1 MSERPVGPA
10 FLLAQIGAHAARRFA
25 ERLEPLGLTPAHA
38 GILWNLSHHPGMTQ
52 RELAERLDAFPS
64 RLVLLLDELEAQGWV
79 ERLNDPND
87 RRTRTVNLTAS
98 GKKQLKRIG
107 EVAREHQLD
116 LCAALDDV
124 ERETLR
130 TLLEKVALQQG
141 LRSRVHPGFR

>member
-1 MSERPVGPA
+1 
-10 FLLAQIGAHAARRFA
+10 
-25 ERLEPLGLTPAHA
+25 
-38 GILWNLSHHPGMTQ
+38 MTQ